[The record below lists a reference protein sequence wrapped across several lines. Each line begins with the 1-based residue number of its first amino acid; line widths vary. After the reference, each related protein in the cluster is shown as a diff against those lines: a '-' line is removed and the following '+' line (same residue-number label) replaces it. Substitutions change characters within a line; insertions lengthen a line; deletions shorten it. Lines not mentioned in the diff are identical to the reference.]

1 MRTFK
6 NPKTKEVTMSIAD
19 QLIAEGRADGEA
31 RGILAGMIRMGRAML
46 GVKPA
51 SERTLLRKTR
61 EELQTMFD
69 ALVAREPRL
78 ARAL

>member
-1 MRTFK
+1 
-6 NPKTKEVTMSIAD
+6 MSIAD